1 MKNKILLLALTFLC
15 STLSLAQNAQRDPLE
30 NTFVKENLSARD
42 LQVFE
47 LRAQQKLKDYANYI
61 EIISD
66 KNFDAEL
73 RKEAAG
79 SALRLFSGQD
89 VTVHETL
96 SGGKAKEWKLSDY
109 LSKLNASA
117 YKKIVSQISN
127 LVLAKPMVKQAENS
141 YKGELSYTQIT
152 KGYDDKGK
160 EVFSVK
166 AEKKAEVIL
175 KKVKKQFGRE
185 TEEVWEVFLG
195 RIN

>member
-1 MKNKILLLALTFLC
+1 MKNKIALLALLC
-15 STLSLAQNAQRDPLE
+15 IYSTASWSQNAQRDPLE
-30 NTFVKENLSARD
+30 NTFVKEQLSSRD

-66 KNFDAEL
+66 KSFDAEL

-79 SALRLFSGQD
+79 SALRLFSTQN

-96 SGGKAKEWKLSDY
+96 SGGKAKEWKISDY
-109 LSKLNASA
+109 LSKLSASA
-117 YKKIVSQISN
+117 YKKIASQISN
-127 LVLAKPMVKQAENS
+127 LALTKPMVKQAENS
-141 YKGELSYTQIT
+141 YKGELSYTQLT

-160 EVFSVK
+160 EVFLVK

-175 KKVKKQFGRE
+175 KKVKKQFGQQ